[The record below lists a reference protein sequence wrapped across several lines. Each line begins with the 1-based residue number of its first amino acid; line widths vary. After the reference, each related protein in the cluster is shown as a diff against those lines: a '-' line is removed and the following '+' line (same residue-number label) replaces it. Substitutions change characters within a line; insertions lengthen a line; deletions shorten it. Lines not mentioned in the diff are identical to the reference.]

1 VESDGTLAQIEKAS
15 AMKFAIGVITFNDG
29 NVARLLP
36 SAIQSASQARKYHQF
51 SAVLIGV
58 DNGEPRFSTFIQ
70 EWSAGEGV
78 ETLSLPSLG
87 NVGFAKAMNRM
98 MEEGFKRSCDY
109 FLAVNP
115 DGVFHANCLN
125 ELVNAAQ
132 RSPNAVLEA
141 RQFPEEHSKFY
152 DPISGET
159 AWVSGACLAIPKRVY
174 DRIGGFDD
182 NIFIYNEDVDLSW
195 RAQAEGFETR
205 IAFDALFAHEIFGRK
220 WSQRAKKNFFGSR
233 IYLAS
238 KWGASEFVQK
248 YKQDYLQ
255 RFGDAAEALAR
266 IDEYI
271 ALGAQAHEKLSDQC
285 KKMKPPFDAL
295 GHFSPF
301 RWTG

>member
-1 VESDGTLAQIEKAS
+1 VNEKNGE

-29 NVARLLP
+29 NLSRLLP
-36 SAIQSASQARKYHQF
+36 SVNQSAAQARRFHQF
-51 SAVLIGV
+51 SVKLIGV
-58 DNGEPRFSTFIQ
+58 DNGQPRFSKFIE
-70 EWSAGEGV
+70 EWTAGDGV
-78 ETLSLPSLG
+78 EALSLPSQG

-98 MEEGFKRSCDY
+98 MAEGFKHSCDY

-115 DGVFHANCLN
+115 DGVFHANCLS
-125 ELVNAAQ
+125 ELVKAAEK
-132 RSPNAVLEA
+132 SPNAVLEA
-141 RQFPEEHSKFY
+141 RQFPEEHSKYY
-152 DPISGET
+152 DPASGQT

-195 RAQAEGFETR
+195 RAQAAGFETR
-205 IAFDALFAHEIFGRK
+205 IAPEALFAHEIFGRK

-233 IYLAS
+233 IYLAA
-238 KWGASEFVQK
+238 KWAASESVQK

-255 RFGDAAEALAR
+255 RFGDAAEELAR

-271 ALGAQAHEKLSDQC
+271 AVGAQAHEKLSDES
-285 KKMKPPFDAL
+285 KKMTPPFDEL